1 MSIKRSTRGPDFG
14 GYAGGGGGG
23 YASYT
28 RHSSHHPDHHQSRDH
43 RDHSGVGAA
52 GAASDLLGSIDFQ
65 PIYEMDPS
73 LADGHREIYNREV
86 PFELRTQESA
96 QKPHDVGTLEQVKV
110 KVLTLGEDTPEGLSM
125 RVELSSESDL
135 FFHYSCNLGT
145 GEYLQL
151 RDEQKLMC
159 DFRDFGPTLLKMLNK
174 CIKEP
179 QSYLAVFI
187 LQRDGNAVLEFIQNM
202 EYKFV
207 ELLALPFRE
216 SPEHMIR
223 SQITF
228 RYNALKSRLAVMQ
241 ARLQDVNALVKV
253 KNPSLLLQ
261 LQRAAPGD
269 SVGTLH

>member
-1 MSIKRSTRGPDFG
+1 MSIKRSTRGPEF
-14 GYAGGGGGG
+14 GGG
-23 YASYT
+23 YASYA
-28 RHSSHHPDHHQSRDH
+28 RQSSHHADHHQSRD
-43 RDHSGVGAA
+43 RDHSGIG
-52 GAASDLLGSIDFQ
+52 GPAASDRASLMGSIDFQ

-96 QKPHDVGTLEQVKV
+96 QKPYDVGTLEQVKV
-110 KVLTLGEDTPEGLSM
+110 KVLSLGDATPDGQGHSM
-125 RVELSSESDL
+125 RIELSSESDL
-135 FFHYSCNLGT
+135 FYHYSCNLGT
-145 GEYLQL
+145 GEYAQL

-159 DFRDFGPTLLKMLNK
+159 DFRDFGSTLLKMLNK

-216 SPEHMIR
+216 SPDHMVR
-223 SQITF
+223 QQITF

-261 LQRAAPGD
+261 LQRANPGE
-269 SVGTLH
+269 SVLH